1 MRTLPKVL
9 LLSTLTAACA
19 TETEPAQ
26 PNPILPPGGGVR
38 PSHSVPGG
46 DQAISLLFGPGS
58 SFVPAGP
65 TAPGTASF
73 VAAPVTDENDP
84 NGPASPGTGGMTIT
98 IGSELFSSTSL
109 ETFSVALTDDNANPY
124 LALVGYAERPGPA
137 ATSIVD
143 EVIVIVPAS
152 DFAPGATIQ
161 LDGNER
167 VALFASGPSDA
178 DQPSVYGAALTG
190 SVTFT
195 SGSMTVGDTITANV
209 AGDFGAIEFLPG
221 GGGGGGG
228 GTITDGAYTLTV
240 FGPSEV
246 HCEGTLVGQE
256 AAFASITA
264 SDLALTGGAV
274 TLANGTNLVTIAGAP
289 IASGFGAA
297 SLDLDSMDGLYA
309 GFTNENAPGPAGTT
323 FVGKYL
329 VVDSGSATATLING
343 GVGAGYTTANDD
355 GQCTVALGASLTAP

>member
-1 MRTLPKVL
+1 MRTLTKVL

-38 PSHSVPGG
+38 PGHSVPGG

-73 VAAPVTDENDP
+73 VAAPVTEDDP
-84 NGPASPGTGGMTIT
+84 NGPNPGTGGMNIT
-98 IGSELFSSTSL
+98 IGSELFSSTTL
-109 ETFSVALTDDNANPY
+109 QTVSVSLTDENANAY
-124 LALVGYAERPGPA
+124 LALAGFSERPGPG

-152 DFAPGATIQ
+152 DFAPGATIA

-178 DQPSVYGAALTG
+178 DQPSLYGAALTG

-256 AAFASITA
+256 AAFASISA
-264 SDLALTGGAV
+264 LDLGLTGGAV

-329 VVDSGSATATLING
+329 VLDSESATPTLINA
-343 GVGAGYTTANDD
+343 GVGAGYSTATDD